1 MMPGRSR
8 RSGVAWSKDD
18 MVKLLAGVP
27 LFEGLSKKELEAVVG
42 AGKEVDVRQGKQ
54 IVAEGQTGLGFHLV
68 LEGSVRVLVGGEDR
82 AQLGPGEYFGE
93 MSLIDGG
100 PRSATVV
107 ADTPVRTLSLAS
119 WAFLPILDDHPSIA
133 RKLLVELSRRLR
145 SVEQSI
151 RH

>member
-1 MMPGRSR
+1 M
-8 RSGVAWSKDD
+8 AWSKDD

-27 LFEGLSKKELEAVVG
+27 LFEGLSKRELEAVVG
-42 AGKEVDVRQGKQ
+42 AGKEVDVREGKQ
-54 IVAEGQTGLGFHLV
+54 IVEEGQTGLGFHLI
-68 LEGSVRVLVGGEDR
+68 LEGTVRVMVGGEDR
-82 AQLGPGEYFGE
+82 AQLGQGEYFGE

-107 ADTPVRTLSLAS
+107 AETPVRTLSLAS
-119 WAFLPILDDHPSIA
+119 WAFLPILDDHPSIS